1 MKKQFILVSIA
12 LLMFAKI
19 ANAQT
24 TELETQVVTSSKS
37 QAKVEQMSLYTT
49 IISQDDIKKST
60 AQTLDQLLKEVPGFN
75 FNSIP
80 STQTD
85 PTGQSTKLRGV
96 GTARVLVLL
105 DGIPLL
111 DPFYSTTQFFKIQLA
126 NVDHVEVVRGG
137 NSSIWGNMAVAG
149 VVNVITK
156 RVKDNSGVVNVSYG
170 SFGSNNVSISKN
182 FTEKK
187 ELGINLS
194 VDQMDSRGYGM
205 TPIEL
210 NYQLPGRGLNNAK
223 NTNIQLTTYFAPTAD
238 LNGFLRM
245 GYHTQEQDIAYQYG
259 NNLMNSP
266 DVAGVL
272 NKKISDDKEVSFSGW
287 SQLVSLDKN
296 NGAACY
302 YVSASGLCKGG
313 YASSTNSTS
322 TSDVT
327 DTVYQYL
334 RQKDIQQYR
343 ESGASL
349 LFSEK
354 IKGKYFKDYQVGID
368 FRKIAGSDYQENY
381 AIPSVTTYGD
391 TKYKWSQYYKTSVVN
406 ASGSQLY
413 AGLFAQARITPDE
426 KTTINLSSRID
437 TYNGNTSAVPRS
449 YASSSTSG
457 LTTTTASASST
468 NKTSFNPNI
477 GLRREIDDHLS
488 LRGSVYKSFR
498 GPGLNQTVRSYSSAI
513 ANPELSLETL
523 YGKELGLDWN
533 TDKAT
538 FNATYF
544 YYDIKNMITTY
555 KVVANSSV
563 PTVVS
568 QMCGGDSL
576 PNCSST
582 GTSFGTNNDD
592 GISKGIE
599 LSGKYIFTPE
609 LTAGAWYTNTNTFMS
624 WKGTSSIT
632 TPLGVQSVAVPKIMA
647 GASMTYKLNE
657 KAQTTLQARYIGK
670 MYTDITSSTST
681 YYEQGA
687 NIVYDTNLRY
697 KYSRETDMFMSIA
710 NLLNKSY
717 SENDYVVAQQYSRTL
732 SPPRVITIGAKV
744 GF

>member
-1 MKKQFILVSIA
+1 MKKKFLLASIA
-12 LLMFAKI
+12 FVMLAGVTKI
-19 ANAQT
+19 ASAQT

-75 FNSIP
+75 FSSVP

-156 RVKDNSGVVNVSYG
+156 RVKDNSGEVNISYG
-170 SFGSNNVSISKN
+170 SFGSNNVSVSKN

-223 NTNIQLTTYFAPTAD
+223 DTNIQLTTYFAPKAD
-238 LNGFLRM
+238 LSGFVRM
-245 GYHTQEQDIAYQYG
+245 GYHIQNQDIAYQYG
-259 NNLMNSP
+259 NNLMKSP
-266 DVAGVL
+266 DISGTMS
-272 NKKISDDKEVSFSGW
+272 KKISDDRDLSISGW

-302 YVSASGLCKGG
+302 YKSSNGNCKGG
-313 YASSTNSTS
+313 YPSSTNSTS
-322 TSDVT
+322 QSDVT
-327 DTVYQYL
+327 NTIYQYL

-343 ESGASL
+343 ETGGAL
-349 LFSEK
+349 LFAEK

-381 AIPSVTTYGD
+381 AIPSSYA
-391 TKYKWSQYYKTSVVN
+391 WSGFYETSQIT

-413 AGLFAQARITPDE
+413 AGIFAQTRIAPDE
-426 KTTINLSSRID
+426 KTTVNLSSRID
-437 TYNGNTSAVPRS
+437 TYNGNTAAIPRS

-457 LTTTTASASST
+457 FSTTTSSATST
-468 NKTSFNPNI
+468 NKTSFNPTI
-477 GLRREIDDHLS
+477 GIRREIDDQLS
-488 LRGSVYKSFR
+488 MRGAVYKSFR
-498 GPGLNQTVRSYSSAI
+498 GPGLNQTVRSYGQAI
-513 ANPELSLETL
+513 ANPDLGLETL
-523 YGKELGLDWN
+523 YGKEIGLDWSSE
-533 TDKAT
+533 KAT
-538 FNATYF
+538 INATYF

-555 KVVANSSV
+555 KGMNANGTDPQLV
-563 PTVVS
+563 
-568 QMCGGDSL
+568 QDMCGGSLL
-576 PNCSST
+576 PNCLPKS
-582 GTSFGTNNDD
+582 GISFGTNNDD

-624 WKGTSSIT
+624 WKGTSSIS

-670 MYTDITSSTST
+670 MYTDITTSAST

-710 NLLNKSY
+710 NLLNKNY
-717 SENDYVVAQQYSRTL
+717 SENDYTSDKTYGRTL

>member
-1 MKKQFILVSIA
+1 MKKKFLLASIA
-12 LLMFAKI
+12 FVMLAGVTKI
-19 ANAQT
+19 ASAQT

-75 FNSIP
+75 FSSVP

-156 RVKDNSGVVNVSYG
+156 RVKDNSGEVNISYG
-170 SFGSNNVSISKN
+170 SFGSNNVSVSKN

-187 ELGINLS
+187 ELGFNLT
-194 VDQMDSRGYGM
+194 VDQLDSKGYGM
-205 TPIEL
+205 TPIDQ
-210 NYQLPGRGLNNAK
+210 NYKVPGRGLLNAK
-223 NTNIQLTTYFAPTAD
+223 DTNIQLTTYFAPRAD
-238 LNGFLRM
+238 LNAYLRV
-245 GYHTQEQDIAYQYG
+245 GYHMQNQDISYQYG
-259 NNLMNSP
+259 SNLMKSP
-266 DVAGVL
+266 DVSGVL
-272 NKKISDDKEVSFSGW
+272 NKKISDDADISISGW

-302 YVSASGLCKGG
+302 YLSAGSCKGG
-313 YASSTNSTS
+313 YASSSTVSS
-322 TSDVT
+322 TSDVSNT
-327 DTVYQYL
+327 IYQYL
-334 RQKDIQQYR
+334 RQKDVQQYR
-343 ESGASL
+343 ETGGSA

-354 IKGKYFKDYQVGID
+354 IRGKYFKDYQIGFD
-368 FRKIAGSDYQENY
+368 FRKISGSDYQENY
-381 AIPSVTTYGD
+381 AI
-391 TKYKWSQYYKTSVVN
+391 KTSLITAVSPTYMSTQVN
-406 ASGSQLY
+406 TSGDQLY
-413 AGLFAQARITPDE
+413 AGLFAQTRITPDE
-426 KTTINLSSRID
+426 KTTVNLSSRID
-437 TYNGNTSAVPRS
+437 TYNASTADAVRGYTSS
-449 YASSSTSG
+449 QSTALTFINPSG
-457 LTTTTASASST
+457 IST
-468 NKTSFNPNI
+468 NKASLNPNI
-477 GLRREIDDHLS
+477 GVRREINDQLS
-488 LRGSVYKSFR
+488 IRSAVYKSFR
-498 GPGLNQTVRSYSSAI
+498 GPGLNQTVRSYGNSI
-513 ANPELSLETL
+513 ANPELGLETL

-533 TDKAT
+533 TEKAT
-538 FNATYF
+538 LNATYF

-555 KVVANSSV
+555 KVYPNSNV
-563 PTVVS
+563 PTLVS
-568 QMCGGDSL
+568 QMCGGDALS
-576 PNCSST
+576 NCSTT
-582 GTSFGTNNDD
+582 GGTTFGTNNDD

-624 WKGTSSIT
+624 WKGTSAIN

-670 MYTDITSSTST
+670 MYTDITTSAST

-697 KYSRETDMFMSIA
+697 KYSKETDVFMSIA

-717 SENDYVVAQQYSRTL
+717 SENDYVVANQYNRTL